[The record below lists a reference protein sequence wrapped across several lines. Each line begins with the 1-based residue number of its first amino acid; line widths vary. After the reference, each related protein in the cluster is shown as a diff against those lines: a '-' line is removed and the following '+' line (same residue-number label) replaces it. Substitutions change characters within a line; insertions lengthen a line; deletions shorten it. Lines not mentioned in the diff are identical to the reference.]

1 MHKQLEIIKKLLAY
15 ANNQKKEG
23 KTDLAKFI
31 ANRGAKA
38 VDEALS
44 VGWELEEAEQKM
56 ERSKKSRTEI
66 LYSQIGK
73 ECVVGCHGR
82 WLQMARNLLQR
93 NNINGEQFSEAI
105 RDLLDKGRGKYRN
118 LYLKGPSNC
127 GKTFLLNPLTHI
139 YNTFCNPAS
148 TTFAWVGAEAAE
160 VLFLNDFR
168 WSPNIIPWHD
178 LLLLLEGHEVHLP
191 APKTH
196 YRCDFSFKG
205 DTPIFC
211 TVKEELSFVRAGVLD
226 ERETEMMRVRWRVFA
241 FSSQIS
247 EAEQLQVPPC
257 PRCFA
262 ELVYPQS

>member
-1 MHKQLEIIKKLLAY
+1 MELLAY

-31 ANRGAKA
+31 ANSGAKA

-56 ERSKKSRTEI
+56 ERSKTSRPEI

-73 ECVVGCHGR
+73 ECIVGCR
-82 WLQMARNLLQR
+82 WLQMVRNLLQR
-93 NNINGEQFSEAI
+93 NNINGEQFSETI

-127 GKTFLLNPLTHI
+127 SKTFLLNPLTRI

-148 TTFAWVGAEAAE
+148 MTFAWVGAEAAE

-168 WSPNIIPWHD
+168 WSLNIIPWHD

-191 APKTH
+191 APKTR

-205 DTPIFC
+205 DMPIFC
-211 TVKEELSFVRAGVLD
+211 TAREELSFVCAGVLD
-226 ERETEMMRVRWRVFA
+226 ERETEMMCVRW
-241 FSSQIS
+241 
-247 EAEQLQVPPC
+247 
-257 PRCFA
+257 
-262 ELVYPQS
+262 